1 MYFYKVRLKQSVA
14 PYLKTQFVDGI
25 YVANEIP
32 TDTEA
37 VKAQIAEHTRKKLQR
52 EFSNVNPLVE
62 VVVFRRSDIRFLLVE
77 DSPDMEDSQSSS

>member
-14 PYLKTQFVDGI
+14 TYLKTQFVDGI

-37 VKAQIAEHTRKKLQR
+37 VKAQIAEHAKKKLIK
-52 EFSNVNPLVE
+52 EFGGANPLVE

-77 DSPDMEDSQSSS
+77 DSPDLEDSK